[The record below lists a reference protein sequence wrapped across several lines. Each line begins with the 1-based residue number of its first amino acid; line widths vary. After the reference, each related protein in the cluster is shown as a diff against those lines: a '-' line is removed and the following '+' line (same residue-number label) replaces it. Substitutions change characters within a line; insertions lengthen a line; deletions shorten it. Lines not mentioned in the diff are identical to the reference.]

1 MPSLVRKACLDER
14 STSAE
19 FKESTSEQYDN
30 MYVNLDELY
39 VTMYA
44 FMSKFDLSVLDIFFT
59 LHVNFFQEENVK
71 LSEELQRA
79 VENSANLCE
88 KVIKLDLKCDRLKN
102 RLEDIK
108 KDTG

>member
-1 MPSLVRKACLDER
+1 MNYMLLCMPSSPSLTCL
-14 STSAE
+14 
-19 FKESTSEQYDN
+19 F
-30 MYVNLDELY
+30 LI
-39 VTMYA
+39 
-44 FMSKFDLSVLDIFFT
+44 FFFT

-79 VENSANLCE
+79 VDNSANLCE
-88 KVIKLDLKCDRLKN
+88 KVIKLDLKCDHLKN